1 MRVYEAIVAGLEDV
15 GVEAAFGGAGE
26 NAAGLML
33 ALKHSRRIR
42 PIITRHEQAASF
54 MACGYAMYSGKLGFC
69 FATAGPGAFNLFSGL
84 AMAMSDSYPVLAV
97 SGYAP
102 RKWQGWGSLN
112 ETSGLGGTPDSR
124 AMFAATTKKSF
135 LLESAED
142 TFGVL
147 EEAVNTAFEGRP
159 GPVHLH
165 VPLDLTERGIDV
177 ARTRPVRLDVPPVP
191 PDPERVEEIASVLAD
206 ALRERRRIVVLA
218 GFGAIRSGAG
228 PQIKQL
234 IERFQIPLLTTL
246 DGKGVVS
253 ETHPLAL
260 GVFSDSGHASAWKAF
275 READV
280 VLCVGNS
287 LNQHATFNYRRDLF
301 DGKVLIH
308 VNISEIEFRKAYQA
322 EHTLL
327 SDARPA
333 VAALV
338 EALERKVG
346 DVPAADV
353 SGKDYEARHITHL
366 TGRIHPGELAQ
377 AIGRLLPA
385 RAVLLADAGAHLAW
399 LGYYVDV
406 EEGQNFRK
414 AGSFGPMAGHVNGAI
429 GLKVA
434 HPDRTV
440 VVGCGDG
447 CYSLSGFELMTA
459 VEHDIAVIWII
470 FDDQEFK
477 LIKLYQ
483 LSEYLETGLVEFRNP
498 DFAAYA
504 RACGA
509 DGYRVETLAEFEDAF
524 RAALGSGRPTVI
536 DARITRWAIPHYS
549 PSPHGVIAGLVE
561 TIEDRL
567 RGRDGARH
575 E

>member
-1 MRVYEAIVAGLEDV
+1 MKVYEAIVAGLEDV

-54 MACGYAMYSGKLGFC
+54 MACGYAMFSGKLGFC

-142 TFGVL
+142 TFDVL
-147 EEAVNTAFEGRP
+147 EEAVNRAFEGRP
-159 GPVHLH
+159 GPVHIH
-165 VPLDLTERGIDV
+165 VPLDLTERGV
-177 ARTRPVRLDVPPVP
+177 EVRNRRPVRLDVAPVP
-191 PDPERVEEIASVLAD
+191 PDPARVEEIASVLAD
-206 ALRERRRIVVLA
+206 ALARRRRIVVLA
-218 GFGAIRSGAG
+218 GFGAVRSGAG
-228 PQIKQL
+228 PQIKRL
-234 IERFQIPLLTTL
+234 VERFQIPLLTTL
-246 DGKGVVS
+246 DGKGIVS

-287 LNQHATFNYRRDLF
+287 LNQHATFGYRQDLF
-301 DGKVLIH
+301 DGKLLIH
-308 VNISEIEFRKAYQA
+308 VNICENEFRKAYPPDHA
-322 EHTLL
+322 LL

-333 VAALV
+333 VAALAD
-338 EALERKVG
+338 ALERKVG

-353 SGKDYEARHITHL
+353 TGKDYESRHITHL

-385 RAVLLADAGAHLAW
+385 GAVLLADAGAHLAW
-399 LGYYVDV
+399 LGYYVEV

-429 GLKVA
+429 GVKVA

-447 CYSLSGFELMTA
+447 CYALSGFELMTA
-459 VEHDIAVIWII
+459 VEHDIPVIWII

-483 LSEYLETGLVEFRNP
+483 LAAYRESGLVEFRNP

-509 DGYRVETLAEFEDAF
+509 DGHRVETIEEFESAF
-524 RAALGSGRPTVI
+524 RSALGSGRPTVI
-536 DARITRWAIPHYS
+536 DARITRWAVPHYS

-561 TIEDRL
+561 AVEERL
-567 RGRDGARH
+567 RGRDDVRR